1 MFNLIGLAV
10 LQSALLA
17 IGQVLLKFGLAR
29 MLPFDWSFAFWR
41 SVFCGGGTDGHV
53 MRNIALIEKLKI
65 KAEIHYIGGN
75 GIEKDIIKKYPLSM
89 AYPMISLSY
98 VFGLI
103 AAVVFFHEQVGLSKW
118 LGTLLIITGC
128 CIIAK

>member
-41 SVFCGGGTDGHV
+41 SVFWNWQFAFCGVCFGLSSLLW
-53 MRNIALIEKLKI
+53 M
-65 KAEIHYIGGN
+65 Y
-75 GIEKDIIKKYPLSM
+75 IIKISFKHGLSND
-89 AYPMISLSY
+89 IFKLR
-98 VFGLI
+98 FGLI
-103 AAVVFFHEQVGLSKW
+103 AAVVFS
-118 LGTLLIITGC
+118 TNRSD
-128 CIIAK
+128 